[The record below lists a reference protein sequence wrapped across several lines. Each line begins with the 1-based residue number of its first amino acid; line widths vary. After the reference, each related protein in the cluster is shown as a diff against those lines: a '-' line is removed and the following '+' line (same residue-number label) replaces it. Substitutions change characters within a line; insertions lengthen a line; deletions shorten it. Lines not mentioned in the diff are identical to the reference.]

1 MLHKIIFVLAC
12 WFLINCTGNSSTEA
26 SRVYTPIQTQTVKDS
41 VSLAG
46 LLNPLT
52 DKMKSGTGVYVLE
65 DGVSS
70 LTSRAWLCDAAKK
83 TIDIQYYIFSKDNT
97 GLIASDFLVRAADR
111 GVKIRMLIDDITV
124 KAGSKE
130 LFTLDSHEN
139 IEIKI
144 YNPGVKIGTLG
155 ARIKKL
161 VKNFNKI
168 HRRMHNKTITVDDQV
183 AITGGRNIA
192 DEYYDF
198 DKEYNFRDRDVLLIG
213 KTIPD
218 VKSSFEL
225 FWKDDLS
232 VKFEDLVKEKK
243 ENKNNKNRFDKLH
256 AYAADTKNLSSSM
269 RQKIRNFP
277 ATFKAM
283 QESGELLWVKNVSF
297 VADIPGKNE
306 NRPNR
311 EGGICTDSIMALITQ
326 AKTSIDIQSP
336 YLILTDVTR
345 KLFHALVQRGVKV
358 RILTNS
364 LASTDNHEAFSGYE
378 RDRKLLLQTG
388 IEIYEFKPDAKVRY
402 KIMND
407 EVQSTIDYKAVYGL
421 HAKTLVIDNV
431 ISVIGS
437 YNLDPRSANLNTECV
452 AIIRSPEVSKN
463 VLKHL
468 NEEFLP
474 ENAWRTTLDYNPDKE
489 ASNKKRIKVA
499 SRKII
504 PKDIL

>member
-1 MLHKIIFVLAC
+1 MLRKIVFVIAC
-12 WFLINCTGNSSTEA
+12 SLFINCSTNPGTE
-26 SRVYTPIQTQTVKDS
+26 SVQVYTPVQTNNEKDS
-41 VSLAG
+41 LSLTA
-46 LLNPLT
+46 LLAPLAEM
-52 DKMKSGTGVYVLE
+52 MKSKTGVYVLE

-70 LTSRAWLCDAAKK
+70 LTSRAWLCDEAKK

-97 GLIASDFLVRAADR
+97 GLLASDFLVRAADR
-111 GVKIRMLIDDITV
+111 GIKIRMLIDDITV

-130 LFTLDSHEN
+130 LYALDSHEN

-144 YNPGVKIGTLG
+144 YNPGVKIGTVG

-161 VKNFNKI
+161 VKNINKI

-192 DEYYDF
+192 DEYFDF

-213 KTIPD
+213 KTVPD

-225 FWKDDLS
+225 FWKDTLS
-232 VKFEDLVKEKK
+232 VKLGDLVNENKEKK
-243 ENKNNKNRFDKLH
+243 NNEPRFDKLH
-256 AYAADTKNLSSSM
+256 AYAEDTKNFSPAM
-269 RQKIRNFP
+269 REKVKNFP
-277 ATFKAM
+277 QTFKAV
-283 QESGELLWVKNVSF
+283 QKSGGLLWVDNVSF

-311 EGGICTDSIMALITQ
+311 EGGVCTDSIIALITK

-336 YLILTDVTR
+336 YFILTDVGR
-345 KLFHALVQRGVKV
+345 ELFHAQVKRGVKI

-364 LASTDNHEAFSGYE
+364 LTSTDNHEAFSGYE
-378 RDRKLLLQTG
+378 RDRKLLLETG
-388 IEIYEFKPDAKVRY
+388 IEIYEFKPHAKVRY
-402 KIMND
+402 KLMND

-421 HAKTLVIDNV
+421 HAKTMVIDNA

-452 AIIRSPEVSKN
+452 AIIRSQEVAKN

-474 ENAWRTTLDYNPDKE
+474 ENAWHTTLDYNPDKE